1 MSTSLQL
8 RIQTVQ
14 TGIQTVIQTVV
25 KYIQTIQT
33 VKDNQF
39 LSVDLLYRVFSGL
52 YGLYVF
58 LNSLYAGLYPGLY
71 SLYGT

>member
-1 MSTSLQL
+1 MNTARGRRWALQTEKVAGRKEVVSAPNSIKTAACHEMSTSLQV

-39 LSVDLLYRVFSGL
+39 L
-52 YGLYVF
+52 
-58 LNSLYAGLYPGLY
+58 
-71 SLYGT
+71 

>member
-1 MSTSLQL
+1 MVRSEKLSGRKEAVSATNSLKTAACHEMSTSLQL

-39 LSVDLLYRVFSGL
+39 L
-52 YGLYVF
+52 
-58 LNSLYAGLYPGLY
+58 
-71 SLYGT
+71 